1 MGASDEWTR
10 VEHRTWR
17 SPELFNLA
25 FSRADVEGRFG
36 PAHELACDC
45 HGVGDFDA
53 WDLGFACGL
62 EVSLAMF
69 SGPSLFDGITPR
81 PLNVVVY
88 ANQRDAD
95 HIQFHLGCR
104 GVAVAPASP
113 DSCPPVPPRFRVL
126 RADDNGGVFE
136 VARFTSACEAAATA
150 AAYEHR
156 AHKQMYWVE
165 VEA

>member
-1 MGASDEWTR
+1 MVEWTR

-17 SPELFNLA
+17 SPPLFSLA

-36 PAHELACDC
+36 PAHELACDSN
-45 HGVGDFDA
+45 GLGDFDA
-53 WDLGFACGL
+53 WDLGFTCGL
-62 EVSLAMF
+62 EVGLALFSL
-69 SGPSLFDGITPR
+69 SLFDGTTPW
-81 PLNVVVY
+81 PCNAEVF
-88 ANQRDAD
+88 ANERDAD
-95 HIQFHLGCR
+95 HIRFHLGCP
-104 GVAVAPASP
+104 GVETVQSLP